1 MIPGLGRSPGEGN
14 CYPTAVF
21 LPGEFQGQ
29 RSLAGYSQWGGK
41 ESDMTTRLSL
51 TGERMEEYK
60 LRKKQELADPS
71 SGAEVADG
79 AQEASKAV
87 HQR

>member
-1 MIPGLGRSPGEGN
+1 
-14 CYPTAVF
+14 
-21 LPGEFQGQ
+21 
-29 RSLAGYSQWGGK
+29 
-41 ESDMTTRLSL
+41 MTTRLSL

-71 SGAEVADG
+71 SGAEVAGG
-79 AQEASKAV
+79 AQEASRAV